1 MTTSSHIIPQ
11 NLPFTTAK
19 RVSGG
24 CVNNLLWQICS
35 NQVPPLTGQAHSAMR
50 SGWGWYRRSPHV
62 IETEGP
68 CILEGHGSPDRSYII
83 PATQCLD
90 CHCSAISIR
99 SHSGLGWG
107 RSGWE
112 GGMHKAARLAM
123 GGPAHPCLKE
133 HSCTKNTRH
142 CTFSCEAK
150 RVKTYWTRWALPDQ
164 KGWSGTRMRC
174 PDRQTWETFCAQN
187 KLWCETIHWRG
198 WSLRTNRIGGSYNRP
213 LCVSTS
219 WMYFP

>member
-1 MTTSSHIIPQ
+1 MSSFHNQAKFFILIFNLIYISWSEKMMTTSSHIIPQ

-90 CHCSAISIR
+90 CHCGAISIR
-99 SHSGLGWG
+99 SLTLSY
-107 RSGWE
+107 
-112 GGMHKAARLAM
+112 GG
-123 GGPAHPCLKE
+123 G
-133 HSCTKNTRH
+133 
-142 CTFSCEAK
+142 
-150 RVKTYWTRWALPDQ
+150 DQ
-164 KGWSGTRMRC
+164 
-174 PDRQTWETFCAQN
+174 AV
-187 KLWCETIHWRG
+187 RG
-198 WSLRTNRIGGSYNRP
+198 ECIKQHAWPWVGQRTHA
-213 LCVSTS
+213 
-219 WMYFP
+219 